1 MCLRTT
7 VILGILNHVVFGSL
21 KCRNAIYRTSVEIL
35 LHSSSE
41 KLSYLYTKFKEK
53 ISDINGIIYNLI
65 NVLADLDGEKHC
77 SIFPN
82 YVATLVMKGNGQT
95 VWY

>member
-21 KCRNAIYRTSVEIL
+21 KCHNAIYRTSVEIL